1 MLQTVSNHTTRRRDL
16 LGLVPFALAASA
28 PAVLASSVG
37 AQTRDA
43 ELIETC
49 QRFAEAELT
58 GWFRY
63 VTAPDN
69 AADEQAASDMWVFDR
84 ATWEWIAATPAT
96 TPEGWQ
102 AKALAFVALDRNAY
116 DDAEDCDR
124 TTPVLASLLRDMV
137 RPARGAIIA
146 RLTRLYG
153 PLPDG
158 YSADGM
164 WLSAEARS

>member
-1 MLQTVSNHTTRRRDL
+1 MSMAAITHTPSCRRL
-16 LGLVPFALAASA
+16 LASA
-28 PAVLASSVG
+28 PAVLALSG
-37 AQTRDA
+37 AAIAAPVTPNPDA
-43 ELIETC
+43 DLIRVC
-49 QRFAEAELT
+49 RQFAEAELT
-58 GWFRY
+58 GWYRY

-69 AADEQAASDMWVFDR
+69 VADEQIASDMWVFDR
-84 ATWEWIAATPAT
+84 AAWEWIAAMPAT

-137 RPARGAIIA
+137 RPARAAIIA

-158 YSADGM
+158 YTADGM
-164 WLSAEARS
+164 WLGAETRA

>member
-1 MLQTVSNHTTRRRDL
+1 MNQTVPPNTLRRDILAMTPCVL
-16 LGLVPFALAASA
+16 LTAASVA
-28 PAVLASSVG
+28 IG
-37 AQTRDA
+37 AKGPHSRDA

-84 ATWEWIAATPAT
+84 ATWEQIAATPAM

-102 AKALAFVALDRNAY
+102 AKALAFAALDRNAY
-116 DDAEDCDR
+116 DDMEDRD
-124 TTPVLASLLRDMV
+124 TSTPVLASLLRDMV
-137 RPARGAIIA
+137 RPARSAIIA

-158 YSADGM
+158 YSGDGM
-164 WLSAEARS
+164 WLGAEAHT